1 MPAALLCSAACLM
14 RCVFFVCYYTDV
26 RQQLSDQL
34 KCLDVRLDS
43 HVTMLGEL
51 QDFYRR
57 RSEVELEYSR
67 GIDKLVKQI
76 MTRHKTDKQKSA
88 PVSDDSLAIYGAIY
102 SDTLSYT
109 VIIIII
115 IVIVICY

>member
-1 MPAALLCSAACLM
+1 MFDVVCLCCAA
-14 RCVFFVCYYTDV
+14 DV
-26 RQQLSDQL
+26 RQQLTDQL

-57 RSEVELEYSR
+57 RADVELEYSR

-76 MTRHKTDKQKSA
+76 MTRHKTDKQKS
-88 PVSDDSLAIYGAIY
+88 VSQI
-102 SDTLSYT
+102 LSH
-109 VIIIII
+109 
-115 IVIVICY
+115 

>member
-1 MPAALLCSAACLM
+1 MC
-14 RCVFFVCYYTDV
+14 CVVCFCCADV
-26 RQQLSDQL
+26 RQQLGDQL
-34 KCLDVRLDS
+34 KCLDVRLES

-76 MTRHKTDKQKSA
+76 MARHKTDKQKS
-88 PVSDDSLAIYGAIY
+88 VSQIRCSVCKKRNFRGYARMQTQLLEYPI
-102 SDTLSYT
+102 LS
-109 VIIIII
+109 
-115 IVIVICY
+115 CYQQTRSF

>member
-1 MPAALLCSAACLM
+1 
-14 RCVFFVCYYTDV
+14 VFSFTDV
-26 RQQLSDQL
+26 RQQLADQL
-34 KCLDVRLDS
+34 KCLDVRLES

-76 MTRHKTDKQKSA
+76 MARHKTDKQKSVSHISA
-88 PVSDDSLAIYGAIY
+88 VVAMAFFYGVHGYTTPTSEVADPRWPVLFFR
-102 SDTLSYT
+102 LSRKASSKS
-109 VIIIII
+109 VR
-115 IVIVICY
+115 

>member
-1 MPAALLCSAACLM
+1 MEQQTRHG
-14 RCVFFVCYYTDV
+14 RCVVFDVVCLCCAADV
-26 RQQLSDQL
+26 RQQLTDQL

-57 RSEVELEYSR
+57 RADVELEYSR

-76 MTRHKTDKQKSA
+76 MTRHKTDKQKS
-88 PVSDDSLAIYGAIY
+88 VSQI
-102 SDTLSYT
+102 LSH
-109 VIIIII
+109 
-115 IVIVICY
+115 

>member
-1 MPAALLCSAACLM
+1 VERGVERCVTDLEVALRQRRRLQFKLLC
-14 RCVFFVCYYTDV
+14 RVFDVPRVVCYTDV

-34 KCLDVRLDS
+34 KYLDVRLDS

-57 RSEVELEYSR
+57 RSEVEMEYSR

-88 PVSDDSLAIYGAIY
+88 CLSL
-102 SDTLSYT
+102 SR
-109 VIIIII
+109 
-115 IVIVICY
+115 